1 MTIIA
6 QEQADPYNG
15 LRKAEATLP
24 SASYHDP
31 DRFRAEMDTIW
42 SRNWINVCRSSDLD
56 GPRSFRT
63 VRIGTQEIVLLR
75 DETGL
80 LRAFHNTCRH
90 RGSALCTESEG
101 RLKGRLLVCP
111 YHSWSYATDGRLIGV
126 PSKSLPPGFD
136 KAEHGLYAVAAE
148 EWRGF
153 VFVNLDERPT
163 KTVAETFDSGS
174 VSLANWPLDEL
185 AVGHSYV
192 KRMQCNWKIFW
203 ENFNE
208 CLHCPNVHP
217 ELSNLVPIYGRGLMA
232 RHDDPEWHKH
242 ADDRSPE
249 FSGGLRRGAESWS
262 IDGKIHGPVFASLT
276 EAEREAGQSY
286 ATHLPSMFVV
296 GHVDYVRSVR
306 LMPIGPEETELTA
319 DWLFPAEALSK
330 REIDIDRIVAFGR
343 LVLDQDA
350 AICEINQR
358 GLRSRRHREGV
369 LMPEEYDVHRF
380 QQWVRNEMRGT
391 GFPQG

>member
-6 QEQADPYNG
+6 KDPADPYNG

-24 SASYHDP
+24 AASYHDP

-42 SRNWINVCRSSDLD
+42 SHTWINVCRSSDLD

-63 VRIGTQEIVLLR
+63 VRIGTQEIVILR
-75 DETGL
+75 DEAGV
-80 LRAFHNTCRH
+80 LRGFHNTCRH

-126 PSKSLPPGFD
+126 PSKSLPLGFD
-136 KAEHGLYAVAAE
+136 KAEHGLYAVAIE

-153 VFVNLDERPT
+153 VFVNLDERPAKSVT
-163 KTVAETFDSGS
+163 ETFDSGS
-174 VSLANWPLDEL
+174 VSLANWPLEEL
-185 AVGHSYV
+185 AVGHRYV

-249 FSGGLRRGAESWS
+249 YSGGLRHGAESWS
-262 IDGKIHGPVFASLT
+262 IDGKTHGPIFANLT
-276 EAEREAGQSY
+276 EAERDAGQSY

-296 GHVDYVRSVR
+296 GHADYVRSVR
-306 LMPIGPEETELTA
+306 LMPVGPEETELTA
-319 DWLFPAEALSK
+319 DWLFPAEPLA
-330 REIDIDRIVAFGR
+330 RGEIDVEQIVAFGR

-380 QQWVRNEMRGT
+380 QQWVRNEMRGS
-391 GFPQG
+391 GFPEG

>member
-1 MTIIA
+1 MTIVA
-6 QEQADPYNG
+6 TEPADPYNG
-15 LRKAEATLP
+15 LRKAEPTLP
-24 SASYHDP
+24 ATTYHDQN
-31 DRFRAEMDTIW
+31 RFRAEMDTIW

-63 VRIGTQEIVLLR
+63 VRIGTQEIVLVR
-75 DETGL
+75 DESGL

-136 KAEHGLYAVAAE
+136 KAEHGLYAVATE

-153 VFVNLDERPT
+153 VFVNLDERPAT
-163 KTVAETFDSGS
+163 SVAETFDSAS
-174 VSLANWPLDEL
+174 VSLANWPLEDL
-185 AVGHSYV
+185 AVGNRYV

-232 RHDDPEWHKH
+232 RHDDPEWLEH
-242 ADDRSPE
+242 ADDGSPE
-249 FSGGLRRGAESWS
+249 YSGGLRSGAESWS
-262 IDGKIHGPVFASLT
+262 TDGKTHGPTFAELT
-276 EAEREAGQSY
+276 AAEREAGQSY

-306 LMPIGPEETELTA
+306 LMPLGPEETELTA
-319 DWLFPAEALSK
+319 DWLFPAEPLS
-330 REIDIDRIVAFGR
+330 RGEIDVDQVVAFGR

-358 GLRSRRHREGV
+358 GLHSRRHHRGI

-380 QQWVRNEMRGT
+380 QEWVRNEMRAAGIT
-391 GFPQG
+391 DT

>member
-1 MTIIA
+1 MTIVA
-6 QEQADPYNG
+6 KKPADPYNG
-15 LRKAEATLP
+15 LRKAEPTLAATT
-24 SASYHDP
+24 YHHQ
-31 DRFRAEMDTIW
+31 DRFRAEMDAIW

-56 GPRSFRT
+56 GPRSYRT
-63 VRIGTQEIVLLR
+63 VRIGTQEIVLVR

-111 YHSWSYATDGRLIGV
+111 YHSWSYATDGRLVGV
-126 PSKSLPPGFD
+126 PSKTLPPGFD
-136 KAEHGLYAVAAE
+136 KAEHGLYAVATE

-153 VFVNLDERPT
+153 VFVNLAERPAT
-163 KTVAETFDSGS
+163 SAAETFDSAS
-174 VSLANWPLDEL
+174 VSLANWPLEEL
-185 AVGHSYV
+185 AVGHRYV

-232 RHDDPEWHKH
+232 RHDDPEWFEH

-249 FSGGLRRGAESWS
+249 YSGGLRPGAESWS
-262 IDGKIHGPVFASLT
+262 VDGKIHGPTFAGLT
-276 EAEREAGQSY
+276 EAERQAGQSY
-286 ATHLPSMFVV
+286 ATHLPSVFIV

-306 LMPIGPEETELTA
+306 LMPLGPEETELTA
-319 DWLFPAEALSK
+319 DWLFPAEPLA
-330 REIDIDRIVAFGR
+330 RGEIDVGSIVTFGQ

-358 GLRSRRHREGV
+358 GLHSHRHQRGI
-369 LMPEEYDVHRF
+369 LMPEEYDVRRF
-380 QQWVRNEMRGT
+380 QEWVRDEMRAAGIADT
-391 GFPQG
+391 

>member
-1 MTIIA
+1 MTLI
-6 QEQADPYNG
+6 QKQMADPYNG
-15 LRKAEATLP
+15 LRSAEPTLP
-24 SASYHDP
+24 SVDYYDLE
-31 DRFRAEMDTIW
+31 RFRAEMGTIW
-42 SRNWINVCRSSDLD
+42 ARNWINVCRSSELP
-56 GPRSFRT
+56 GPRTFRA

-75 DETGL
+75 DEAGL
-80 LRAFHNTCRH
+80 LRGFHNTCRH
-90 RGSALCTESEG
+90 RGSALCTETEG
-101 RLKGRLLVCP
+101 KLKGRLLVCP

-136 KAEHGLYAVAAE
+136 KADHGLYRVAVE

-153 VFVNLDERPT
+153 VFVNLDEQPQRSA
-163 KTVAETFDSGS
+163 AETFDAGT
-174 VSLANWPLDEL
+174 VSLANWPLEDL
-185 AVGHSYV
+185 AVGHRYV

-232 RHDDPEWHKH
+232 RHDDPNWEKH
-242 ADDRSPE
+242 ADDHSPE
-249 FSGGLRRGAESWS
+249 YSGGLRQGAETWS
-262 IDGKIHGPVFASLT
+262 IDGKTHGPVFPRLSD
-276 EAEREAGQSY
+276 AEREAGQSY

-319 DWLFPAEALSK
+319 EWLFPPEPLAAG
-330 REIDIDRIVAFGR
+330 EIDVDRIVAFGR

-380 QQWVRNEMRGT
+380 QQWVRSQMLAADISKA
-391 GFPQG
+391 

>member
-6 QEQADPYNG
+6 KDPADPYNG

-24 SASYHDP
+24 AATYHDP

-42 SRNWINVCRSSDLD
+42 SRNWINVCRSTELD

-75 DETGL
+75 DESGL

-90 RGSALCTESEG
+90 RGSALCTEKEG

-111 YHSWSYATDGRLIGV
+111 YHSWSYATNGRLIGV
-126 PSKSLPPGFD
+126 PSKTLPADFD
-136 KAEHGLYAVAAE
+136 KAEHGLYAVATE

-153 VFVNLDERPT
+153 VFVNLDERPVKSVT
-163 KTVAETFDSGS
+163 ETFDSAS
-174 VSLANWPLDEL
+174 VSLANWPLEGL
-185 AVGHSYV
+185 AVGHRYV

-232 RHDDPEWHKH
+232 RHDDPEWQKH
-242 ADDRSPE
+242 AGDSSPE
-249 FSGGLRRGAESWS
+249 YSGGLRHGAESWS
-262 IDGKIHGPVFASLT
+262 IDGKTHGPVFANLT
-276 EAEREAGQSY
+276 EAEREAGQNY
-286 ATHLPSMFVV
+286 ATHLPSMFIV
-296 GHVDYVRSVR
+296 GHADYVRSVR
-306 LMPIGPEETELTA
+306 LMPVGPEETELTA
-319 DWLFPAEALSK
+319 EWLFPAAPLSK
-330 REIDIDRIVAFGR
+330 GEIDVEQIVSFGK

-380 QQWVRNEMRGT
+380 QQWVRNEMRGS
-391 GFPQG
+391 GFPEG